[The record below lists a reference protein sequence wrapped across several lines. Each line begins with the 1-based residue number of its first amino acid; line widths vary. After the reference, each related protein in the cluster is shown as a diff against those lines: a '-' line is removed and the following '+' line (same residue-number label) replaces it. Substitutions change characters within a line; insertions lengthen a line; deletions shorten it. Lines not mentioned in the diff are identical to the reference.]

1 MRTAAMAG
9 SGNGGANW
17 LLRGFLI
24 LSIGFH
30 AVILVRIA
38 DVYRTEN
45 VRYIEIE
52 LPARKAP
59 AARSIPKPPR
69 RSRTSPPSISPRVP
83 PVPSASVT
91 KPPPRPAAPK
101 PITPRPSVLEPMAAP
116 RPPEIAKKEPIAW
129 HPPTEPAD
137 AAPQPPAKES
147 NSAPVQSAPSTL
159 FDKGAS
165 QDYFHTVRARIERH
179 KHYPFAARR
188 RRIEGAVAV
197 RFILHSDGRATDAAP
212 ADPSRHRLLNQAAL
226 KAVRDASPFAP
237 PPAGLFSGPVPLEIS
252 IVFELK

>member
-1 MRTAAMAG
+1 MAD
-9 SGNGGANW
+9 SGYGRSNW

-52 LPARKAP
+52 LPAPKAP
-59 AARSIPKPPR
+59 AARSIPQPPR
-69 RSRTSPPSISPRVP
+69 RPRTSPPSTSPRVP
-83 PVPSASVT
+83 PAPPEPVT
-91 KPPPRPAAPK
+91 RPRPRPVAPK
-101 PITPRPSVLEPMAAP
+101 PITPRPSVVEPMAAP
-116 RPPEIAKKEPIAW
+116 RPPEIAKYEPFAW

-147 NSAPVQSAPSTL
+147 NSEPVQSAPSAL
-159 FDKGAS
+159 PDKGAS
-165 QDYFHTVRARIERH
+165 QDYFTIVRARIERH

-197 RFILHSDGRATDAAP
+197 RFILHPDGRVTDAAP
-212 ADPSRHRLLNQAAL
+212 TDPSRHRLLNQAAL
-226 KAVRDASPFAP
+226 KAVRDASPFP
-237 PPAGLFSGPVPLEIS
+237 QPPAGLFSGPAPLEIS
-252 IVFELK
+252 IVFQLK